1 MLISVHMPKAGGMS
15 FRSLLEMHYGNRFMH
30 DYSDL
35 PINTPPEERHK
46 MAEAS
51 FEKSSQTLK
60 WKFKHRKVS
69 CIHGHFIPYK
79 YAGLVGKKNVQF
91 VTWLRDPLE
100 RLASHYHF
108 WFRHYNA
115 ETTPGLL
122 HRKVVE
128 ENWSFEDFCFSEEMK
143 NFYAQ
148 FLWKFPI
155 TQFDFVGITEH
166 FDEDIHYFAKQ
177 FLGRESIEIPATN
190 QNPTKPTSYFEEA
203 DLVKKLKD
211 FYAEDYRIYEAA
223 LEMRKARL

>member
-15 FRSLLEMHYGNRFMH
+15 FRSLLEEYYGTHFQH
-30 DYSDL
+30 DYADL
-35 PINTPPEERHK
+35 PINSPVKERHA

-51 FEKSSQTLK
+51 FKKSQNTLM
-60 WKFKHRKVS
+60 WEFNHRNTK

-79 YAGLVGKKNVQF
+79 YAGLYGKKNIQF

-108 WFRHYNA
+108 WFRHYDA
-115 ETTPGLL
+115 KTTPGAL

-128 ENWSFEDFCFSEEMK
+128 ENWSFETFCFSKEMQ

-166 FDEDIHYFAKQ
+166 FDDDIRFFAKT
-177 FLGRESIEIPATN
+177 FLGQLDINIPATN
-190 QNPTKPTSYFEEA
+190 QNPEKPKNYFDDKAFIE
-203 DLVKKLKD
+203 KLKV
-211 FYAEDYRIYEAA
+211 FYAKDYGIYNTA

>member
-15 FRSLLEMHYGNRFMH
+15 FRTLLEEHYSKHFQH
-30 DYSDL
+30 DYADL
-35 PINTPPEERHK
+35 PINTPVGERHA

-51 FEKSSQTLK
+51 FEKSKNTLT
-60 WKFKHRKVS
+60 WKFNHRNTK

-79 YAGLVGKKNVQF
+79 YAGLYGKKNIQF

-108 WFRHYNA
+108 WFRHYDAN
-115 ETTPGLL
+115 TTPGSL

-128 ENWSFEDFCFSEEMK
+128 ENWSFETFCFSKEMQ

-166 FDEDIHYFAKQ
+166 FDDDIRFFSKT
-177 FLGRESIEIPATN
+177 FLGQSDINIPATN
-190 QNPTKPTSYFEEA
+190 QNPEKPKSYFDDKAFVE
-203 DLVKKLKD
+203 KLKA
-211 FYAEDYRIYEAA
+211 FYAEDYGIYNTA
-223 LEMRKARL
+223 LEMREARL